1 MKRIF
6 WYLLGALFVLSPVA
20 CSSDDDAEK
29 KVETLN
35 TLPANTMLYK
45 NQKLNLISEGTVF
58 PEEHNILFRGR
69 AKNDGDNFYEIMI
82 PTSRIG
88 KVIKL
93 NDIPNLKEF
102 MLMFTS
108 VAQEKHYTLRLS
120 KRENELRAFV
130 IDNDREERLNDLTVL
145 KSGHFEIL
153 DTSQEFI
160 IKLEF
165 TLRNGEVVRIHAR
178 VLKSDIRKGG
188 FS

>member
-6 WYLLGALFVLSPVA
+6 WYLLGTLFVLSPVA

-29 KVETLN
+29 KVETLD

-45 NQKLNLISEGTVF
+45 NQKLNLISEGTVH
-58 PEEHNILFRGR
+58 PHSILFKGR
-69 AKNDGDNFYEIMI
+69 TKNDGDNSYEIMI
-82 PTSRIG
+82 PTSQIG

-93 NDIPNLKEF
+93 NDVANLKEF
-102 MLMFTS
+102 ILTFSS
-108 VAQEKHYTLRLS
+108 VTQGKHYGIRLY
-120 KRENELRAFV
+120 KGENSLHAFV
-130 IDNDREERLNDLTVL
+130 IDNDREEQLNDLTVL

-178 VLKSDIRKGG
+178 VLKSDIRKEG